1 MSYRDRAISV
11 IVAWAQVLNR
21 FIVGIKPLLLACCV
35 VSAWAIVGS
44 GDFELN
50 NYFTAHNSVV
60 VAGPHTPN
68 EEDVLRGKENVRLG
82 FLRIALYGNTVQ
94 RNNPISVEI
103 SSGHS
108 SKILDLG
115 IEGNSIFQLINM
127 HPNAVGSNVGSIGG
141 FKGMLSGLH
150 QLTSQARLPSS
161 GTSGTGDNKRAN
173 NINNESLFVGGIIVA
188 TGGFIL
194 FCKTWWNLSFNCSA
208 NTNAAIYAALVII
221 SAILFWMGSGMVLS
235 ACRLLP
241 LV

>member
-82 FLRIALYGNTVQ
+82 FLRSPFMGIPFSVTTQSASKSVPGTVPKFLTLALKEILFFNDIQHAPQCRRIQCRVYWRLQ
-94 RNNPISVEI
+94 RYVER
-103 SSGHS
+103 SAPT
-108 SKILDLG
+108 D
-115 IEGNSIFQLINM
+115 E
-127 HPNAVGSNVGSIGG
+127 
-141 FKGMLSGLH
+141 
-150 QLTSQARLPSS
+150 S
-161 GTSGTGDNKRAN
+161 GT
-173 NINNESLFVGGIIVA
+173 L
-188 TGGFIL
+188 
-194 FCKTWWNLSFNCSA
+194 
-208 NTNAAIYAALVII
+208 AIQWHQRHRRQQTRQQYQ
-221 SAILFWMGSGMVLS
+221 
-235 ACRLLP
+235 
-241 LV
+241 